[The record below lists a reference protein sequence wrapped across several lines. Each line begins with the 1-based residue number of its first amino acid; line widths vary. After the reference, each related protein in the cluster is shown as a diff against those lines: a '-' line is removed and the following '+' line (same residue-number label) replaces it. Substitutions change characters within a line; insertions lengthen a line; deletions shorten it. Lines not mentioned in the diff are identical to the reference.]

1 MEGLIPS
8 LVAKH
13 RPTCCPSFH
22 SYKIMKPASPSNFT
36 IAEYSELILV
46 YASPI
51 IVPNHEPGCSGL
63 DTISLYLHYGDN
75 YLTGDLRTSTESPP
89 PFVSRGFSS
98 ENMKP
103 LKTFSSENNSLR
115 VGCQSPCNFAGWS
128 EKTIGILR
136 PSSLGNTSG
145 PLPTSYLITTCLVAL
160 TLRIISR
167 LHQSRSRFSITI
179 RKTVDD
185 DEMKTDSKD
194 A

>member
-136 PSSLGNTSG
+136 PSSLVRYFFFLLSIHFTSI
-145 PLPTSYLITTCLVAL
+145 LTSSNAMNCVEQIMKSVSCS
-160 TLRIISR
+160 LRNR
-167 LHQSRSRFSITI
+167 L
-179 RKTVDD
+179 
-185 DEMKTDSKD
+185 
-194 A
+194 